1 MGSKTSPFGAFGDA
15 ISIGVLW
22 CTYSSLTL
30 LSPPANRY
38 CKMGYAGN
46 CEPSWSIPSCIST
59 AKSAAGGGGAR
70 NKDALSDLDFWVGDE
85 ALKRNNTFTVEYPM
99 KEGIVQNWD
108 LMERYWQRCMFEY
121 MRCEPEEHYFLLVR
135 WPARAL

>member
-1 MGSKTSPFGAFGDA
+1 MRVVNTSVRAQEMGSKTSPFGAFGDA

-46 CEPSWSIPSCIST
+46 CEPSWPSISEKLIYC
-59 AKSAAGGGGAR
+59 R
-70 NKDALSDLDFWVGDE
+70 YC
-85 ALKRNNTFTVEYPM
+85 RTVVPGYRP
-99 KEGIVQNWD
+99 
-108 LMERYWQRCMFEY
+108 
-121 MRCEPEEHYFLLVR
+121 
-135 WPARAL
+135 